1 MIKFLIII
9 GVIII
14 MYILA
19 IMPRVIRRPDCSAF
33 GTRFF
38 AHRGLHDNAG
48 DAPEN
53 SMRAFERAVRAGFGI
68 ELDVQLTADG
78 VPVIF
83 HDHDLKRMCGRP
95 EKVRSLTF
103 AQLRELRLLQTDQQ
117 IPSLQEFLEMVGGRV
132 TLLVELKEERQDVSV
147 CRKVMPL
154 LENYQGC
161 YCIESFNPA
170 VLLWLRIHKPHIM
183 RGQLSDGF
191 LHIPEY
197 RRLHIAWYLALVQNL
212 LLNFVTRPD
221 FIAYNVKFASNPS
234 LRLCQSLFH
243 AYTATWTVK
252 SEEQLSEAKKHF
264 DAYIFD
270 SFVPA
275 EFVADAGVQEDIK
288 S

>member
-197 RRLHIAWYLALVQNL
+197 RRL
-212 LLNFVTRPD
+212 
-221 FIAYNVKFASNPS
+221 NPS